1 MMNAMAGMKV
11 EHISYG
17 GWPNCYRLANS
28 EVEIVVTADVGP
40 RIIRCGF
47 VNGPNLFAEFPN
59 ELGKSGEDWWVM
71 RGGHRLWVA
80 PEVMPDTYALDNE
93 PVKAKVNGGT
103 VTLLQPIERETFL
116 QKEIAVELAPDGAVT
131 VTHRIENAGPKPR
144 RLAPWALSQMAPGGM
159 GIAIFPPRGC
169 HEECLLPTNPLVM
182 WAYTDF
188 SDKRWRLTKKYLLLR
203 QNPADHSPQKAGLF
217 HEHTA
222 AAYLLGTH
230 LFVKRAHANPAV
242 PHPDFHCSFEIF
254 TNGEFLEL
262 ETLGPLVNL
271 APGSSISHVEHWS
284 LHKDIRLNSFSD
296 DELDRVVLP
305 FFHQPRV

>member
-1 MMNAMAGMKV
+1 MAGTKV

-28 EVEIVVTADVGP
+28 EVELVVTADVGP

-47 VNGPNLFAEFPN
+47 VNGPNLFAEFPD
-59 ELGKSGEDWWVM
+59 ELGKSGEDSWVM

-80 PEVMPDTYALDNE
+80 PEIMPDTYALDNG
-93 PVKAKVNGGT
+93 PVKATVNGGAI
-103 VTLLQPIERETFL
+103 TLLQPIECETFL
-116 QKEIAVELAPDGAVT
+116 QKEIAVELSPDGVVT
-131 VTHRIENAGPKPR
+131 ITHRIENASPKPR
-144 RLAPWALSQMAPGGM
+144 RMAPWALSQMAPGGT

-188 SDKRWRLTKKYLLLR
+188 SDNRWQFTKMYLLLK

-222 AAYLLGTH
+222 AAYLLGTQ

-254 TNGEFLEL
+254 TNGDFLEL
-262 ETLGPLVNL
+262 ETLGPLVDL

-284 LHKDIRLNSFSD
+284 LHKDIRLNSFND
-296 DELDRVVLP
+296 EELDRVVLP
-305 FFHQPRV
+305 FFNQPHV